1 MDFDK
6 LDFEATEK
14 QVILRWNWI
23 LIDTGTVL
31 QDTSKGRTEITF

>member
-14 QVILRWNWI
+14 QVRVIVI
-23 LIDTGTVL
+23 VFPVGPSTA
-31 QDTSKGRTEITF
+31 